1 MVQETSQYSGSGW
14 MPVQATVIAHHPT
27 WAKPV
32 IPVVAGITGWP
43 AVEDGSFTRWTAR
56 PGAVVLELWERYW
69 RRGPEDP
76 AGDDELRL
84 EVVLPLDA
92 DYGLLLELVMRGT
105 GTLAVLEF
113 RSEYEPPEWT
123 TRELDTEGLREAI
136 EEATR
141 RRGENEVPHGTQ

>member
-1 MVQETSQYSGSGW
+1 MSTEAYET
-14 MPVQATVIAHHPT
+14 VQATVIAHDPS
-27 WAKPV
+27 WSQPV

-43 AVEDGSFTRWTAR
+43 AVEDGSFTRWSAR

-92 DYGLLLELVMRGT
+92 DYGLLLELVMSGT

-113 RSEYEPPEWT
+113 RSEDEPPEWT
-123 TRELDTEGLREAI
+123 TRELDAEGLREAI
-136 EEATR
+136 EEAMR
-141 RRGENEVPHGTQ
+141 RRGEKDVPHGDQ